1 MSELAPPQLFS
12 IKSRARAILHW
23 QTKHNHGDNAVIIAK
38 MIQVAYAKCSLEI
51 AEKCCQAVIRSKQ
64 VYTSDFTRATTS
76 GFSSRVVTW
85 MQPCALEAV
94 KRKNKKI

>member
-1 MSELAPPQLFS
+1 
-12 IKSRARAILHW
+12 
-23 QTKHNHGDNAVIIAK
+23 

-51 AEKCCQAVIRSKQ
+51 TEKCCQVVIRSKQ

-94 KRKNKKI
+94 KRKNKKIQSLSAFSLAQIDVHIMLNHRQRHCLTI